1 MKIINLPEYNVL
13 GPFGYLLLSVLKCAI
28 LRQHE
33 YELKCAF
40 NIRKMFCSE
49 FEPIFNTL
57 AHSDVLNI
65 FLISPKV

>member
-40 NIRKMFCSE
+40 NIRK
-49 FEPIFNTL
+49 N
-57 AHSDVLNI
+57 VLQ
-65 FLISPKV
+65 